1 LPKKAAVRFDAT
13 FVSNAAP
20 FITEPG
26 PFTALLSDAILSQTG
41 TTPSLSTTGGTS
53 DARFICKIC
62 PVAEFGLVGRTMH
75 KIDEHVATDDI
86 ETLASIYHDILVR
99 ALSLQEGS

>member
-1 LPKKAAVRFDAT
+1 MI
-13 FVSNAAP
+13 FVSNSFLRSLA
-20 FITEPG
+20 TRLTVG
-26 PFTALLSDAILSQTG
+26 LG
-41 TTPSLSTTGGTS
+41 TPSLSTTGGTS

-86 ETLASIYHDILVR
+86 ETLVSIYHDILAR
-99 ALSLQEGS
+99 AVSLQEGS